1 MTREEA
7 QAIYRAGEETV
18 VRVLVE
24 LSARVDQL
32 TADFALLKAENI
44 ALRAECET
52 LRVECGTLRERV
64 RTLEGQL
71 AKDSHNSNKPPS
83 SDGLSKPAPKSLR
96 PPSQRPTGGQPGHPG
111 HTLRMVEKPDR
122 TVTHRVERCKA
133 CGQSLDTVH
142 PDRIE
147 RRQVYDLPEPK
158 LEITEHQG
166 ETKVCSC
173 GCVNRAA
180 FPPEVPAPVQYGPRL
195 KGTAVYLSQ
204 YQLLPFE
211 RTAEILRD
219 LHGCESFS
227 QGTLANFHADCA
239 ARLEPVEAA
248 ILQQVAASP
257 IAHFDETGVR
267 AEGSL
272 HWLHT
277 VCTEVLT
284 WYYAHKNRGAQ
295 AMNAAGV
302 LPTFQ
307 GRAIHDFWK
316 SYLKYDCP
324 HGLCNAHLLR
334 ELIFLHEQHNQTW
347 AQAMIDCL
355 LAAKDAVTNAR
366 AAHIQALP
374 NTEKIALIAR
384 YNRIVTQGYA
394 ENPVQPPG
402 GTKRRGPRKQSKALN
417 LLDRFRDHSPS
428 ILAFLHDFAV
438 PFDNNQAER
447 DLRMMKVRQKISG
460 TFRSLDAL
468 ENFCR
473 IRGYVS
479 TARKNS
485 LTALNALRR
494 LFLGDPFLPTPNS
507 S

>member
-44 ALRAECET
+44 ALR
-52 LRVECGTLRERV
+52 ERV

-71 AKDSHNSNKPPS
+71 AKDSHNSHKPPS

-133 CGQSLDTVH
+133 CGQSLDTVY

-147 RRQVYDLPEPK
+147 RRQVHDLPEPK

-166 ETKVCSC
+166 ETKTCSC

-180 FPPEVPAPVQYGPRL
+180 FPPEAPAPVQYGPRL

-204 YQLLPFE
+204 YQLIPFE
-211 RTAEILRD
+211 RTGEILRD

-248 ILQQVAASP
+248 ILQQVADSP
-257 IAHFDETGVR
+257 VAGFDETGVR
-267 AEGSL
+267 A
-272 HWLHT
+272 
-277 VCTEVLT
+277 
-284 WYYAHKNRGAQ
+284 AQ
-295 AMNAAGV
+295 
-302 LPTFQ
+302 L
-307 GRAIHDFWK
+307 
-316 SYLKYDCP
+316 
-324 HGLCNAHLLR
+324 
-334 ELIFLHEQHNQTW
+334 
-347 AQAMIDCL
+347 
-355 LAAKDAVTNAR
+355 
-366 AAHIQALP
+366 QALP
-374 NTEKIALIAR
+374 DTEKVSLLAR
-384 YNRIVTQGYA
+384 YNRIVEEGYA
-394 ENPVQPPG
+394 ENPRAQPPSAP
-402 GTKRRGPRKQSKALN
+402 KRRGRRKQSKSLN
-417 LLDRFRDHSPS
+417 LLDRFRDYSPS

-460 TFRSLDAL
+460 TFRSFD
-468 ENFCR
+468 
-473 IRGYVS
+473 
-479 TARKNS
+479 
-485 LTALNALRR
+485 ALRR
-494 LFLGDPFLPTPNS
+494 LFLGTSFLPTPNS

>member
-18 VRVLVE
+18 VLVLVE

-44 ALRAECET
+44 ALR
-52 LRVECGTLRERV
+52 VECGTLRERV

-71 AKDSHNSNKPPS
+71 AKDSHNSHKPPS

-111 HTLRMVEKPDR
+111 HTLRMVENPDR
-122 TVTHRVERCKA
+122 ILTHRVERCSA

-142 PDRIE
+142 PARVE
-147 RRQVYDLPEPK
+147 RRQVHDLPEPK
-158 LEITEHQG
+158 LEITEHQA
-166 ETKVCSC
+166 ETKTCSC
-173 GCVNRAA
+173 GCVNRAT
-180 FPPEVPAPVQYGPRL
+180 FPPEAPAPVQYGPRL

-204 YQLLPFE
+204 YQLIPFE
-211 RTAEILRD
+211 RTGEILRD

-227 QGTLANFHADCA
+227 QGTLANFHADCS
-239 ARLEPVEAA
+239 ARLEPFEAA
-248 ILQQVAASP
+248 ILQQITAAP
-257 IAHFDETGVR
+257 VAHFDETGVR
-267 AEGSL
+267 ATGSL

-277 VCTEVLT
+277 VCTQALT
-284 WYYAHKNRGAQ
+284 WYYAHKKRGTE
-295 AMNAAGV
+295 AMDAAGI
-302 LPTFQ
+302 LPIFQ
-307 GRAIHDFWK
+307 GRAIHDFLK
-316 SYLKYDCP
+316 SYLKYNCT

-334 ELIFLHEQHNQTW
+334 ELVFLHEQHHQAW
-347 AQAMIDCL
+347 AQAMIEHL
-355 LAAKDAVTNAR
+355 LAIKQAVANAR
-366 AAHIQALP
+366 TAQLQALP
-374 NTEKIALIAR
+374 DTEKVSLLAR
-384 YNRIVTQGYA
+384 YNRIVEEGYA
-394 ENPVQPPG
+394 ENPRAQPPSAP
-402 GTKRRGPRKQSKALN
+402 KRRGRRKQSKALN

-460 TFRSLDAL
+460 TFRSFDAL

-485 LTALNALRR
+485 LTALDALRR
-494 LFLGDPFLPTPNS
+494 LFLGTPFLPTPNS